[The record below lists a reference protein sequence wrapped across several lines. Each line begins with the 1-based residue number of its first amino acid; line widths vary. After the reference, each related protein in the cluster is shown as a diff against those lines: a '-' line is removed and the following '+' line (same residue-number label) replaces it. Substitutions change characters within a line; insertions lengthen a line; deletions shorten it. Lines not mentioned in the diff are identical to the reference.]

1 MKQFYTLSTIS
12 TRLFAA
18 LLGFVLCT
26 GAYGL
31 QAQTIP
37 TPTQTDEIL
46 PPDNGAAGKAD
57 PGDKIRYKVTIENTH
72 PSTPANGVQLNTVPD
87 IRTTLDPLSF
97 RTNPLAI
104 NDLYSVLGN
113 VGITVPAA
121 NGLLL
126 NDFDDNIPSLTVMAV
141 SNVATTAGG
150 IITIAA
156 NGGFSYNPPSG
167 FEGAD
172 TYQYTLIDGND
183 VDGIGPIPGT
193 DVGTITFNVSGM
205 IWFINNNAGACV
217 SSCDGRLSNPYI
229 SLAAFNTANNGMG
242 NNPADN
248 ENIFIYE
255 SAAPY
260 TGGIVLRNGQKLFG
274 QDATAT
280 LAAMTGLTPP
290 MFSNP
295 LPTTS
300 PGGTLAT
307 ITNAA
312 GDGVG
317 LASGNTLR
325 GFTVGAC
332 SDFGME
338 NLAAGTVGN
347 LTINEVNIVNTTG
360 GGFKV
365 GNGGALTVAF
375 GTLSS
380 TGGLNGISLNT
391 STGTFTAS
399 AGTITNPTGTGVEII
414 NGTVTFTYGGAI
426 SVNTGLAVD
435 IDNHDANNAT
445 FSGNITSTGMG
456 IRVQNCGGGTKT
468 FSGASKSLNTGVNAA
483 VNLVSNAGAT
493 IDFTGGGLVI
503 TTTTGAGFTATVGG
517 TVNVTGATNT
527 ITKSGNGNALNIAN
541 VNAGVSAITFNS
553 INVTGGTGTAVN
565 INTSTGTKNLGDVD
579 VARAGGGTGIFASAA
594 GTLNTTDGTINSG
607 NQVAIDITNA
617 VLGVVLTS
625 VSANGV
631 STMGIDVMT
640 TTGSFTV
647 NGTGTTN
654 ASGGTIQN
662 ITNRGASFINA
673 TNITLRNMAF
683 NNANTADAGTCTYAS
698 AIGCN
703 GALYMDGVTTVVLN
717 NVDVT
722 GTEEQGLNGNNITGL
737 TVTNCT
743 FTQCGNAQEEGCM
756 KLRNLSGTCSFTG
769 SVFSF
774 GHEELVE
781 IYNAAGSSALTLT
794 VDNCDFTDTQASV
807 NGERGLW
814 VEFSN
819 SVTSTVNVDNCDFLR
834 IRTQGTRLNAN
845 GNATVIYNVTD
856 SNFDRQGNPGS
867 GVAIAAEGSG
877 IVDANINRNTINLI
891 NDNGVTVEI
900 RDNSNVECRV
910 NDNMITGPGSCPSC
924 FGDGIFFNAQNT
936 ATGVVEAINNTITN
950 TIGPGAYGIRSI
962 SRNAGSLNATID
974 NNNVQVG
981 GSAMLVSAYGI
992 EARAGA
998 GDPMESS
1005 FNCSH
1010 VLNNDVT
1017 FAVPSGALA
1026 HFRARYITGNTLRLP
1041 GAGATAAAIWNGNL
1055 NTLSTGS
1062 GGIVSQSNGGGTIL
1076 FGGSCT
1082 TPAHPT
1088 AMTDPSDPMPGS
1100 RLLKIKESTGIAGI
1114 NTSQIHSFQSNP
1126 E

>member
-1 MKQFYTLSTIS
+1 MKQSFTLQTIPV
-12 TRLFAA
+12 RLSAI
-18 LLGFVLCT
+18 LLGVLLCT
-26 GAYGL
+26 GTFSL

-37 TPTQTDEIL
+37 TPPQTDEIII
-46 PPDNGAAGKAD
+46 DNGTPGKAD
-57 PGDKIRYKVTIENTH
+57 PGDRIRYKVTIENTH
-72 PSTPANGVQLNTVPD
+72 PSAPANGVQLNAAPD
-87 IRTTLDPLSF
+87 IRTTLDNTTF
-97 RTNPLAI
+97 RTTPLAI
-104 NDLYSVLGN
+104 NDAYSVIGN

-126 NDFDDNIPSLTVMAV
+126 NDYDDDIPGLDVMAV

-156 NGGFSYNPPSG
+156 DGGFSYNPPSG

-183 VDGIGPIPGT
+183 ADGAGPIPGT
-193 DVGTITFNVSGM
+193 DVGTITFTVSGM
-205 IWFINNNAGACV
+205 IWFINNNAPACM
-217 SSCDGRLSNPYI
+217 SNCGRLSNPYN

-242 NNPADN
+242 LNPKDN
-248 ENIFIYE
+248 HNIFIYE
-255 SAAPY
+255 SATAY
-260 TGGIVLRNGQKLFG
+260 TGGIVLRNGQRLFG

-280 LAAMTGLTPP
+280 LAAMTGLTLP

-295 LPTTS
+295 LPTTN

-332 SDFGME
+332 LDFGME

-347 LTINEVNIVNTTG
+347 LTISEVDIVNTTG

-365 GNGGALTVAF
+365 GNGGALTVTF

-380 TGGLNGISLNT
+380 NGGLNGISLNT
-391 STGTFTAS
+391 STGTFTATG
-399 AGTITNPTGTGVEII
+399 GTITNPTGTGVEII

-435 IDNHDANNAT
+435 IDNHDSNNTT
-445 FSGNITSTGMG
+445 FTGNITSTGMG
-456 IRVQNCGGGTKT
+456 IRIQNCGGGTKI
-468 FSGASKSLNTGVNAA
+468 FSGASKSLTTGANAA

-493 IDFTGGGLVI
+493 INFNGGGLVI
-503 TTTTGAGFTATVGG
+503 NTTTGAGFSATMGG
-517 TVNVTGATNT
+517 TVNVTGVTNT

-541 VNAGVSAITFNS
+541 VNAGASSITFAS
-553 INVTGGTGTAVN
+553 INVTGGTGTA
-565 INTSTGTKNLGDVD
+565 ISITTSTGTKNLGDVD
-579 VARAGGGTGIFASAA
+579 VARGGGGTGILASAA
-594 GTLNTTDGTINSG
+594 GTLNTSDGTINSG
-607 NQVAIDITNA
+607 NQIAIDIDNA
-617 VLGVVLTS
+617 ALNVVLTS
-625 VSANGV
+625 VSANGAANGIEV
-631 STMGIDVMT
+631 SN
-640 TTGSFTV
+640 TTGSFNI
-647 NGTGTTN
+647 NGVGTTN
-654 ASGGTIQN
+654 ATGGTIQN
-662 ITNRGASFINA
+662 ITTRGASFINA
-673 TNITLRNMAF
+673 TNITLKNMAF
-683 NNANTADAGTCTYAS
+683 NNANTTDAGTCTYAS

-703 GALYMDGVTTVVLN
+703 GALYMDGVTTLVLN

-722 GTEEQGLNGNNITGL
+722 GTAEQGLNGNNIAGM
-737 TVTNCT
+737 TVINCT

-756 KLRNLSGTCSFTG
+756 KLRGLSGTCSITG
-769 SVFSF
+769 SFFSF

-781 IYNAAGSSALTLT
+781 IYNAAGSAALTLT

-814 VEFSN
+814 LEFSN

-900 RDNSNVECRV
+900 RNNSNVECRV
-910 NDNMITGPGSCPSC
+910 NNNNITGPGSCAGC
-924 FGDGIFFNAQNT
+924 FGDGIFFNVQNN
-936 ATGVVEAINNTITN
+936 AVGVVEARDNNITA
-950 TIGPGAYGIRSI
+950 TTGPGAYGIRSI

-974 NNNVQVG
+974 NNNIQVG

-1017 FAVPSGALA
+1017 FAVAGGALA
-1026 HFRARYITGNTLRLP
+1026 HFRARYITDNTLRLP
-1041 GAGATAAAIWNGNL
+1041 GAGGTAAAIWDGNL

-1082 TPAHPT
+1082 TVGHTNAMIDPT
-1088 AMTDPSDPMPGS
+1088 ESRPGS
-1100 RLLKIKESTGIAGI
+1100 RLLKVSNTEQWAGML
-1114 NTSQIHSFQSNP
+1114 NLHTNDTSSLHK
-1126 E
+1126 